1 MPGVTADAWSR
12 PSACAAAQ
20 SVFSLAQENP
30 VLRPSS
36 SAAAE
41 RCSAGL
47 APGVKSIP
55 RRVVEA
61 VIAALPDDEV
71 GRLVGLAEQVAA
83 DRWRVLVAEVGTRL
97 AREPLL
103 VGVASAAVAELV
115 PPPRWL
121 VAMREATADDA
132 PGPMNV
138 LASLLH
144 PESVWSAGEMCAAH
158 ALATPLSPP
167 RQLAVIISLANAK
180 ATEWH
185 RDRARLVAGA
195 VAPLLPMAEAPVTS
209 RHLADALELIGRRST
224 ADELCRLLL
233 LTAVLRLDGLAPIVP
248 SQN

>member
-1 MPGVTADAWSR
+1 VTADAWNR
-12 PSACAAAQ
+12 PSACVAAQ

-41 RCSAGL
+41 QCAAAL

-55 RRVVEA
+55 RPIVEE
-61 VIAALPDDEV
+61 VIAALPDDDV
-71 GRLVGLAEQVAA
+71 GRLVGLAERVAA
-83 DRWRVLVAEVGTRL
+83 DRWRALVAEVGTRL

-121 VAMREATADDA
+121 VAMREATADEA
-132 PGPMNV
+132 PGPVNV

-144 PESVWSAGEMCAAH
+144 PESVWSAGEICAAH
-158 ALATPLSPP
+158 ARASSLSLPE
-167 RQLAVIISLANAK
+167 QLAAIISFANSRV
-180 ATEWH
+180 TEWH
-185 RDRARLVAGA
+185 RHRARLVAGS
-195 VAPLLPMAEAPVTS
+195 VAPLLPMAEAPATS

-224 ADELCRLLL
+224 GGELCRLLL
-233 LTAVLRLDGLAPIVP
+233 VNAVLRLDGLVPIVP